1 MAVEQAELKE
11 IDREQLLRMVST
23 AVTSV
28 FGTMLNMD
36 VDIGQSYRVREAPT
50 PDIGVLSL
58 IGFAGKWNG
67 TGSLACSPAGA
78 CKIADALFMTEHAA
92 VDDEVLDGVAEMT
105 NMILGNVKTELE
117 SVFGSMMLSIPT
129 VIYGRNFTTRS
140 LGKKEW
146 LVIPFSSA
154 GEHFEV
160 CVCLVPNLEGE
171 SLFGNRCSLHV

>member
-1 MAVEQAELKE
+1 VAVEQAELKE
-11 IDREQLLRMVST
+11 IDREQLLAMVTT

-28 FGTMLNMD
+28 FGTMLDME
-36 VDIGQSYRVREAPT
+36 VEVGSAYSITEAPT
-50 PDIGVLSL
+50 AEIGVLSL
-58 IGFAGKWNG
+58 IGFAGKCNG
-67 TGSLACSPAGA
+67 TGSLACSPAAA
-78 CKIADALFMTEHAA
+78 CKVADALFMSEHKA

-117 SVFGSMMLSIPT
+117 AVFGSMMLSIPT

-146 LVIPFSSA
+146 LVVPFKTA
-154 GEHFEV
+154 FAKFEV
-160 CVCLVPNLEGE
+160 RVCLVPNLEGE

>member
-1 MAVEQAELKE
+1 MAVQEAELEE
-11 IDREQLLRMVST
+11 IDRQQLLRMVVT
-23 AVTSV
+23 AITSV
-28 FGTMLNMD
+28 FETMLNME
-36 VDIGQSYRVREAPT
+36 VSIGESYCVREAPT

-67 TGSLACSPAGA
+67 TGSLACSPSGA
-78 CKIADALFMTEHAA
+78 CKVADALFMSEHAS

-117 SVFGSMMLSIPT
+117 SVFGSMLLSIPT

-146 LVIPFSSA
+146 LVVPFTA
-154 GEHFEV
+154 TDAHFEV
-160 CVCLVPNLEGE
+160 CVCLVPNVEGE